1 MRGPPESL
9 CRIQQEIDYLRLEL
23 EGERELLQQ
32 HVALLVQQN
41 LTLADCTREQLDL
54 WVGLIQTAWR
64 LPWAPVSDFPAVC
77 CLKPAG
83 YRNIVFFTFWGCCSF
98 FSPSSHTEAS
108 RLVLTRIIPSPSRLA
123 KELQEKNRLIQSLQ
137 SQIRRQSLSSH
148 HSSHSDL
155 SHSDRTSSSCHS
167 SPTTQG
173 GNRTH
178 SKYFWI
184 QCFKSQKPFVR
195 VLPLIFCARLGLIQF
210 ASLKMHIFFPSC
222 PLKSHWDQTAPLL
235 GAQAV

>member
-1 MRGPPESL
+1 M
-9 CRIQQEIDYLRLEL
+9 
-23 EGERELLQQ
+23 
-32 HVALLVQQN
+32 
-41 LTLADCTREQLDL
+41 
-54 WVGLIQTAWR
+54 
-64 LPWAPVSDFPAVC
+64 SDFPAVC

-83 YRNIVFFTFWGCCSF
+83 FRNIVFFTFWGCCSF

-195 VLPLIFCARLGLIQF
+195 VLPQILLEILCQTRINSVCFIKNAYFLPFLPVAQSLRSNGSSSTCAG
-210 ASLKMHIFFPSC
+210 SLVPACNTTYC
-222 PLKSHWDQTAPLL
+222 PVRSFLL
-235 GAQAV
+235 Q